1 MMDDG
6 KWRMKSGEWRV
17 ESGEMRNAKLKG
29 LVDLVGSARQME
41 FAGIGCCYR
50 KKNAHLKTRW
60 AQNQSADIGLE
71 LEIVAGTSNDHGFI
85 KINFGVGNRI
95 AN

>member
-6 KWRMKSGEWRV
+6 KWKMENGEWR
-17 ESGEMRNAKLKG
+17 MRIAGLKG
-29 LVDLVGSARQME
+29 LLDPVGAARQIA
-41 FAGIGCCYR
+41 FAAIGCCYCT
-50 KKNAHLKTRW
+50 KKNAHLKRRW

>member
-1 MMDDG
+1 VQQG
-6 KWRMKSGEWRV
+6 KLRSQ
-17 ESGEMRNAKLKG
+17 
-29 LVDLVGSARQME
+29 GSVVAI
-41 FAGIGCCYR
+41 AP
-50 KKNAHLKTRW
+50 KKNAHLKRRW
-60 AQNQSADIGLE
+60 AQNQSAELGLE

>member
-50 KKNAHLKTRW
+50 KKKRPP
-60 AQNQSADIGLE
+60 
-71 LEIVAGTSNDHGFI
+71 
-85 KINFGVGNRI
+85 
-95 AN
+95 